1 MTIISF
7 EGKTPQIHPSAWIAP
22 NATIIGDVCIEEDAS
37 VWYGAVVRGDFAPVV
52 IGAGSNIQEC
62 SVVHAPPNLATEI
75 GKGVTVGHLCMIHG
89 AVIGDDCLIGNGTT
103 VLDGARIGQGSFIA
117 AHSLV
122 GKEVPA
128 GVMAAGSPAV
138 VKKEIAGTPMG
149 QAPKENA
156 RLYAELARR
165 HRSGAREA

>member
-1 MTIISF
+1 VTILSF
-7 EGKTPQIHPSAWIAP
+7 EGKSPQIHPSAWIAP
-22 NATIIGDVCIEEDAS
+22 TATIVGDVRIDKDAS
-37 VWYGAVVRGDFAPVV
+37 VWYGAVVRGDFSPVV

-62 SVVHAPPNLATEI
+62 SVVHAPPNLPVAI
-75 GKGVTVGHLCMIHG
+75 GAGVTVGHLCMIHG

-103 VLDGARIGQGSFIA
+103 ILDGARIGPGSFIA

-122 GKEVPA
+122 GKEIPP

-149 QAPKENA
+149 EAPKGNA
-156 RLYAELARR
+156 LLYADLARR
-165 HRSGAREA
+165 HRSGAKEI